1 MNKHIEDDAF
11 EAATEW
17 AQGTGR
23 RGLNAADGRVVRTL
37 ISLRVAAQRVENA
50 VGAWVVDSD
59 LTGAKFSLLLTLAS
73 SEQQMRLSDI
83 RRRLGT
89 TQANVTGLV
98 GGLERDGFVKR
109 IASTEDRRVTFLKLT
124 QTGRRALDGALPSY
138 LTQGRAAL
146 KALSSKELEV
156 LVDLLARLSR
166 GLDAAR

>member
-1 MNKHIEDDAF
+1 MNKREDNAF

-17 AQGTGR
+17 TQGAGR
-23 RGLNAADGRVVRTL
+23 RGGLSAADVRVVRSFVA
-37 ISLRVAAQRVENA
+37 IRVAAQRVENA

-59 LTGAKFSLLLTLAS
+59 LTGAKFSLLLTLATAEIPMKL
-73 SEQQMRLSDI
+73 SEI

-98 GGLERDGFVKR
+98 GGLEQDGFVR
-109 IASTEDRRVTFLKLT
+109 RSASSEDRRVTYLRLT
-124 QTGRRALDGALPSY
+124 PTGRRALDAALPTY
-138 LTQGRAAL
+138 LSQGRSAL
-146 KALSSKELEV
+146 RALSARELEA